1 MYIAKIVGVVVAT
14 TKKEGLVGKKM
25 LIVQP
30 LDTDYKSIGN
40 IEVAIDSV
48 GAGVGEIVLVSMG
61 SSARQ
66 VFEENNSPID
76 RAIVAI
82 IDNIE
87 VNS

>member
-30 LDTDYKSIGN
+30 LDTENRPIGN
-40 IEVAIDSV
+40 REVAIDSV
-48 GAGVGEIVLVSMG
+48 GAGAGEIVLVSMG

-66 VFEENNSPID
+66 AFEDHDSPID

-82 IDNIE
+82 VDSIQVD
-87 VNS
+87 